1 MVLRRGR
8 HSPSYPVTPGTGVI
22 GWGLGT
28 LVGGAGHLF
37 APLRLFTWS
46 LHLAHSGRGLGGH
59 PLGGAQ
65 GPGGRW
71 QLHHPQDAGSSG
83 CRAAARPSDLGMQH
97 RAARPSGAPDR
108 GARLAQ
114 TCMRALALPRIV
126 GIFDRVPHR
135 ASVSLPINWAL

>member
-46 LHLAHSGRGLGGH
+46 LHLSHSGRGLGGH

-65 GPGGRW
+65 GPGGGRNCITPRM
-71 QLHHPQDAGSSG
+71 QAHRDAGQQQDPLTLG
-83 CRAAARPSDLGMQH
+83 CSTGPHGLLGL
-97 RAARPSGAPDR
+97 PTEAPDSHR
-108 GARLAQ
+108 PACGPWLCHGLWGASIESL
-114 TCMRALALPRIV
+114 T
-126 GIFDRVPHR
+126 VPQFPC
-135 ASVSLPINWAL
+135 L